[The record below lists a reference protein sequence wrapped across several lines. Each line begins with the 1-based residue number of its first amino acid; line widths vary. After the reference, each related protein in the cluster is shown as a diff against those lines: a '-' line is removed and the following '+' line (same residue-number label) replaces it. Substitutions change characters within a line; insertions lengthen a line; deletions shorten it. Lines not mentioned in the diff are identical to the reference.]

1 MVGVFV
7 LLVVPGLVVLGGR
20 VVFEVD
26 VGGSVVVVTV
36 VNVVVPGVLVLCGS
50 IVV

>member
-7 LLVVPGLVVLGGR
+7 LLVVPGLVVLGGT
-20 VVFEVD
+20 VVVEVD
-26 VGGSVVVVTV
+26 VGGSVVVVIV
-36 VNVVVPGVLVLCGS
+36 VYVVVPLVLVLCGS

>member
-7 LLVVPGLVVLGGR
+7 LLVVPGLVVLGGM
-20 VVFEVD
+20 VVVEVD

-36 VNVVVPGVLVLCGS
+36 VTLLYQGCLYSVEVL
-50 IVV
+50 